1 VAVID
6 ATIDDMSPQIY
17 GHFQEKA
24 LAEGALDVYS
34 TPIYMKK
41 NRPAMKVTCVC
52 AVADVDR
59 LAALMFRET
68 TTIGIRYT
76 LAQRKTLRREFHQV
90 QTDFGAV
97 TMKVSYLENR
107 PVNFIPEFEDCR
119 RLAMEKGV
127 ALKEVQSAA
136 IHAYMQIRS

>member
-1 VAVID
+1 
-6 ATIDDMSPQIY
+6 MSPQIY

-24 LAEGALDVYS
+24 LAGGALDVYS

-59 LAALMFRET
+59 LAELMFCET

-76 LAQRKTLRREFHQV
+76 VAQRKTLRRNSVRF
-90 QTDFGAV
+90 
-97 TMKVSYLENR
+97 
-107 PVNFIPEFEDCR
+107 
-119 RLAMEKGV
+119 RLNSGP
-127 ALKEVQSAA
+127 L
-136 IHAYMQIRS
+136 R